1 MVGRLTAKL
10 ANLDEMKI
18 LHPESRIVNSWN
30 ILIVLT
36 TIYNYIFVPFQMAT
50 KGNIIGN
57 SFLGLGFFLD
67 LGFDSIL
74 IFDLFLRF
82 NVGYIERGQF
92 VNDKIPVN
100 KLKKLFN
107 FSYHTRKINIIFKRV
122 FK

>member
-1 MVGRLTAKL
+1 MTTKL

-82 NVGYIERGQF
+82 NVGYTERGQF
-92 VNDKIPVN
+92 VNDKMHVRKN
-100 KLKKLFN
+100 YFQTDFN
-107 FSYHTRKINIIFKRV
+107 RQFLSCICLLYTSAAAAE
-122 FK
+122 